1 MRYDQK
7 LYEIAL
13 LLSKFARGVLTAEEQ
28 IQFENWLNESPDH
41 RKLAGR
47 VKDSDTLKE
56 AYELLSSLDTND
68 AWDKIVRKA
77 EASPATEDEPV
88 VTPTRKRFWWY
99 AAAAVAMV
107 AVVKFVPWE
116 SLPDRRA
123 NERLS
128 AASVLDAVPQEITLV
143 LSDGTKYQL
152 SRLPEGDI
160 RLSDG
165 TTLFKTD
172 QSIRYQHSP
181 RTENIHTLYTPIG
194 ERYRVYLPDGTS
206 VWLNAA
212 SSLRYHTPQDG
223 ERNVILNGEAYF
235 EVTSKSSGKGVKVPF
250 RVHTEKAVIEVTGTE
265 FNVHSYEGSPLQ
277 ATLVEGSGSLKTK
290 QEEIVLRPGQQGLVD
305 GEISVEQVDTDEI
318 RAWKEGLFQFEN
330 KPLDYILTELQRWY
344 GFELDPDARI
354 PSKRFTASISRDQSL
369 EAVLR
374 MLELS
379 GEVSFELNG
388 QTLRIKQPKSISQ
401 PKKPMIE
408 NLQSKS

>member
-7 LYEIAL
+7 LYEKAL
-13 LLSKFARGVLTAEEQ
+13 LLSKFVRGVLTAEEQ
-28 IQFENWLNESPDH
+28 IQFENWLNESPEH

-68 AWDKIVRKA
+68 AWAKIMRKA
-77 EASPATEDEPV
+77 EASPAAEDEPIF
-88 VTPTRKRFWWY
+88 TPTRKRFWWY
-99 AAAAVAMV
+99 AAAAAALV
-107 AVVKFVPWE
+107 AVVKFVPWD

-123 NERLS
+123 DERLS

-223 ERNVILNGEAYF
+223 ERNVNLNGEAYF
-235 EVTSKSSGKGVKVPF
+235 EVASKSSGKGVKVPF

-265 FNVHSYEGSPLQ
+265 FNVHSYEGYPLQ
-277 ATLVEGSGSLKTK
+277 ATLVEGSVSLKTQK
-290 QEEIVLRPGQQGLVD
+290 EEIRLRPGQQGVVD
-305 GEISVEQVDTDEI
+305 AEISVEQVDTDEI
-318 RAWKEGLFQFEN
+318 RAWKEGMFQFEN

-344 GFELDPDARI
+344 GFELDPDTRI

-388 QTLRIKQPKSISQ
+388 QTLRIKQPKSISL